1 VYKSFFGLKKNP
13 FNVNPDPSYLY
24 LTPQTRRTLDELT
37 YGIETRKGLMLLTG
51 EAGTGKTTLVNHL
64 LLWLE
69 HQRARTAFIFN
80 SHLDSEQ
87 LFDFIFSEFEIQV
100 TPQAKAN
107 PLLAFNDWL
116 LARYRA
122 RDLVVLIV
130 DEGQGLPIH
139 VLEEIRLLSNMELP
153 NEKLLQIILVGQPE
167 LDAKLRRPDL
177 RQLQQRIGLR
187 CKTAPLTLEE
197 VAGYIENRLHT
208 AGSGSNLVFEP
219 DAIEA
224 VHNYSGGIPR
234 VINLLCE
241 NALINA
247 YVEHTKVIS
256 APLVAEAARDLQFDT
271 FRPVAPPRLRTI
283 GPPSDVAANVGADL
297 HAILAKIKADADAW
311 QEKPRATPYLVSAQ
325 KAAINHQGD
334 AFSASESE
342 TNGTRV
348 NTLNIPPT
356 SSRPPRPEY
365 APARVRVWK
374 RNSAGRFLS
383 ANLAS
388 VRAWRAINDLRSSLD
403 PAIGAIRKY
412 DLEGRLRLYA
422 QHVRLHGYEPTLRS
436 IRNLELESRIRR
448 GAKRVQVH
456 GIESTLRSFSNLNLN
471 GRLKNCAKTV
481 RNVTEPRIAH
491 FSKTIEAG
499 VRTSF
504 HTTRNGAAPLINS
517 LRRWFSRNFNEQAY
531 GKTLIVSFL
540 ACSVLVGI
548 SLRMNLAHASL
559 HPGRVILGC
568 VGILLSSLYLAA
580 AVPILLRA
588 RHKFR
593 ADASKLVARA
603 MQWLRAPIS
612 PMPTRELSSVA
623 GKIHTH
629 RGT

>member
-1 VYKSFFGLKKNP
+1 MGDLLVYKSFFGLKKNP

-37 YGIETRKGLMLLTG
+37 YGVESRKGLMLLTG

-69 HQRARTAFIFN
+69 HKRARTAFIFN

-87 LFDFIFSEFEIQV
+87 LFDFIFSEFEIPV

-122 RDLVVLIV
+122 NDLVVLIV

-208 AGSGSNLVFEP
+208 AGSGNNVVFEA
-219 DAIEA
+219 DAVEA

-241 NALINA
+241 NALISA
-247 YVEHTKVIS
+247 YVEHTNVIS
-256 APLVAEAARDLQFDT
+256 AALVAEAARELQFDT

-283 GPPSDVAANVGADL
+283 SAPSDVAADL
-297 HAILAKIKADADAW
+297 HSILAKIKADADAW

-325 KAAINHQGD
+325 KAVINHQGD
-334 AFSASESE
+334 AFSAGDFE
-342 TNGTRV
+342 TTGTRV
-348 NTLNIPPT
+348 NIPAT
-356 SSRPPRPEY
+356 SKSPSPEY
-365 APARVRVWK
+365 PAPRVRVWK
-374 RNSAGRFLS
+374 RDPAGHFFS

-388 VRAWRAINDLRSSLD
+388 TRALRAINNLRASLE
-403 PAIGAIRKY
+403 PAIGSIKKY
-412 DLEGRLRLYA
+412 NLEEKLRLYA
-422 QHVRLHGYEPTLRS
+422 KLVRIHGYEPTLRS
-436 IRNLELESRIRR
+436 IRNLKLETSMRR
-448 GAKRVQVH
+448 GAKRVHVH
-456 GIESTLRSFSNLNLN
+456 GIKLAMRSLGSLDLDSK
-471 GRLKNCAKTV
+471 LKKHVQTV
-481 RNVTEPRIAH
+481 RNVTGPRLASFGTHI
-491 FSKTIEAG
+491 KTGILTA
-499 VRTSF
+499 
-504 HTTRNGAAPLINS
+504 RNRVAPLVDS
-517 LRRWFSRNFNEQAY
+517 LLRWWQRIFNEETY
-531 GKTLIVSFL
+531 GKTLIASFL
-540 ACSVLVGI
+540 AFCLLLGI
-548 SLRMNLAHASL
+548 LLRMNLAQASQ
-559 HPGRVILGC
+559 HPGRIIIRSL
-568 VGILLSSLYLAA
+568 GILLCGLYLAA
-580 AVPILLRA
+580 GLPILLRA
-588 RHKFR
+588 RHKLW
-593 ADASKLVARA
+593 ADTSVVLATASR
-603 MQWLRAPIS
+603 WLRAPIAPVPSRVS
-612 PMPTRELSSVA
+612 PMETRGLSSVA
-623 GKIHTH
+623 GKIHTQP
-629 RGT
+629 

>member
-24 LTPQTRRTLDELT
+24 LTPQTGRTLDELT
-37 YGIETRKGLMLLTG
+37 YGIESRKGLMLLTG

-69 HQRARTAFIFN
+69 HKRARTAFIFN

-87 LFDFIFSEFEIQV
+87 LFDFIFSEFEIPV

-122 RDLVVLIV
+122 HDLVVLIV

-208 AGSGSNLVFEP
+208 AGSGNNLVFEA
-219 DAIEA
+219 DAVDA

-256 APLVAEAARDLQFDT
+256 AALVAEAARELQFDT

-283 GPPSDVAANVGADL
+283 SEPSDVAADL
-297 HAILAKIKADADAW
+297 HSILAKIKADADAW

-334 AFSASESE
+334 AFSAGDSE
-342 TNGTRV
+342 TSGARV
-348 NTLNIPPT
+348 NIPPT
-356 SSRPPRPEY
+356 SKSPSPEY
-365 APARVRVWK
+365 AAPRVRVWK
-374 RNSAGRFLS
+374 RDSVGHFFS

-388 VRAWRAINDLRSSLD
+388 VRALRAINNLRASLE
-403 PAIGAIRKY
+403 PAISSIKKY
-412 DLEGRLRLYA
+412 NLEGKLRLYA
-422 QHVRLHGYEPTLRS
+422 KLVRIYGYEPTLRS
-436 IRNLELESRIRR
+436 IRNLELDPSMSR
-448 GAKRVQVH
+448 GEKRVHVH
-456 GIESTLRSFSNLNLN
+456 GVKPAIRSVGILDLDSKLKKHVQAVRKPRLASFGAHVKTGIHTARTRVTPLVDSLLR
-471 GRLKNCAKTV
+471 
-481 RNVTEPRIAH
+481 
-491 FSKTIEAG
+491 
-499 VRTSF
+499 
-504 HTTRNGAAPLINS
+504 
-517 LRRWFSRNFNEQAY
+517 WWQRNFNEEAY
-531 GKTLIVSFL
+531 GKTLIASLL
-540 ACSVLVGI
+540 AFCLLLGI
-548 SLRMNLAHASL
+548 LLQMNLAQASQ
-559 HPGRVILGC
+559 HSGRIIIRS
-568 VGILLSSLYLAA
+568 VGILLCALYLAA
-580 AVPILLRA
+580 GLPILLRA
-588 RHKFR
+588 RHKLW
-593 ADASKLVARA
+593 ADISVVVATAKR
-603 MQWLRAPIS
+603 WLRAPIGPMPSRVS
-612 PMPTRELSSVA
+612 PMETEALSSVA
-623 GKIHTH
+623 GKIQTH
-629 RGT
+629 RRA

>member
-37 YGIETRKGLMLLTG
+37 YGIENRKGLMLLTG

-64 LLWLE
+64 LHWLE

-87 LFDFIFSEFEIQV
+87 LFDFIFSEFEIPV

-116 LARYRA
+116 LTRYRA

-187 CKTAPLTLEE
+187 CRTVPLTLEE

-208 AGSGSNLVFEP
+208 AGSGSNLVFEA
-219 DAIEA
+219 DAVEA
-224 VHNYSGGIPR
+224 VHSYSGGIPR

-247 YVEHTKVIS
+247 YVEHTKVIP
-256 APLVAEAARDLQFDT
+256 AALVAEAARELQFDT

-283 GPPSDVAANVGADL
+283 GAREDVAADL
-297 HAILAKIKADADAW
+297 HSILAKIKADADAW

-325 KAAINHQGD
+325 KAVINHQGD
-334 AFSASESE
+334 AFSALDSE

-348 NTLNIPPT
+348 NTPST
-356 SSRPPRPEY
+356 SRSPSPEY
-365 APARVRVWK
+365 ATTRGRVWK
-374 RNSAGRFLS
+374 RNPAGHFFS
-383 ANLAS
+383 ANGAS
-388 VRAWRAINDLRSSLD
+388 ARAMRAVGNLRSSIE
-403 PAIGAIRKY
+403 PALRFVRKY
-412 DLEGRLRLYA
+412 DLEGKLRLYTRL
-422 QHVRLHGYEPTLRS
+422 VRIHGLEPTLRS
-436 IRNLELESRIRR
+436 IRNLQLETRIR
-448 GAKRVQVH
+448 GGKRVHVN
-456 GIESTLRSFSNLNLN
+456 GVKPALRSSRSLNPERKSFRNATEL
-471 GRLKNCAKTV
+471 RLTRFLKV
-481 RNVTEPRIAH
+481 
-491 FSKTIEAG
+491 FEAD
-499 VRTSF
+499 VRTGI
-504 HTTRNGAAPLINS
+504 HAARNAAAPVVDS
-517 LRRWFSRNFNEQAY
+517 FRRWWGRNFNEDAY
-531 GKTLIVSFL
+531 GKTLIGSFL
-540 ACSVLVGI
+540 AGCLLI
-548 SLRMNLAHASL
+548 EILLRMNLAQASQY
-559 HPGRVILGC
+559 PGRMIIRC
-568 VGILLSSLYLAA
+568 VGLLLCGLYLTAG
-580 AVPILLRA
+580 VSILLRA
-588 RHKFR
+588 RHKVG
-593 ADASKLVARA
+593 ADTSELLLRTLR
-603 MQWLRAPIS
+603 WLRAPMS
-612 PMPTRELSSVA
+612 PVQTRTLSSVA

-629 RGT
+629 RP

>member
-1 VYKSFFGLKKNP
+1 VGDPLVYKSFFGLKKNP

-37 YGIETRKGLMLLTG
+37 YGVESRKGLMLLTG

-69 HQRARTAFIFN
+69 HKRARTAFIFN

-87 LFDFIFSEFEIQV
+87 LFDFIFSEFEIPV

-122 RDLVVLIV
+122 NDLVVLIV

-197 VAGYIENRLHT
+197 VAGYVESRLHT
-208 AGSGSNLVFEP
+208 AGSGNNLVFEP
-219 DAIEA
+219 DAVEA
-224 VHNYSGGIPR
+224 VHSYSGGIPR

-271 FRPVAPPRLRTI
+271 FRPVPPPRLRTI
-283 GPPSDVAANVGADL
+283 GPPADVGADL

-334 AFSASESE
+334 AFSARDSE
-342 TNGTRV
+342 TSGTRV
-348 NTLNIPPT
+348 NSLNISPT
-356 SSRPPRPEY
+356 SRPPRPEY
-365 APARVRVWK
+365 APTRVRAWK
-374 RNSAGRFLS
+374 RDPAGHFFS

-388 VRAWRAINDLRSSLD
+388 ARAWRAINSLRSSLE
-403 PAIGAIRKY
+403 PAIGSIRKC
-412 DLEGRLRLYA
+412 DWEGKLRLYA
-422 QHVRLHGYEPTLRS
+422 QLVRVHGYEPTLRS
-436 IRNLELESRIRR
+436 IRNLKLESRIRR

-456 GIESTLRSFSNLNLN
+456 GIEPTLRSFSNLNLDS
-471 GRLKNCAKTV
+471 RLKNCAKTV
-481 RNVTEPRIAH
+481 RSVAESRVTH
-491 FSKTIEAG
+491 FSKTMEAG
-499 VRTSF
+499 I
-504 HTTRNGAAPLINS
+504 APLVDT
-517 LRRWFSRNFNEQAY
+517 LRRWFLRNFNEQAY
-531 GKTLIVSFL
+531 AKTLIASFL
-540 ACSVLVGI
+540 ACSVLIGI
-548 SLRMNLAHASL
+548 CLRTNLAHASL
-559 HPGRVILGC
+559 HPGRVIVGC

-580 AVPILLRA
+580 GVPILLRA
-588 RHKFR
+588 RHKLR
-593 ADASKLVARA
+593 ADTSKLMAKA
-603 MQWLRAPIS
+603 LQWLRAPIS

-629 RGT
+629 RGS